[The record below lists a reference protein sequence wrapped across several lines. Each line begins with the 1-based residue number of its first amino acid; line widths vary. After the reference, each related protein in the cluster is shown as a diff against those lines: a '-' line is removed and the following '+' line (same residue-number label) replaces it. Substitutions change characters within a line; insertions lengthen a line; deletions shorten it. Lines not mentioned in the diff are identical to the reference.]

1 MVLMRE
7 TIFKAAEEAG
17 FVNIKSCCNVPL
29 KCCGTDEWRGDISAF
44 SAALIRLLTPDTDQG

>member
-1 MVLMRE
+1 MRE